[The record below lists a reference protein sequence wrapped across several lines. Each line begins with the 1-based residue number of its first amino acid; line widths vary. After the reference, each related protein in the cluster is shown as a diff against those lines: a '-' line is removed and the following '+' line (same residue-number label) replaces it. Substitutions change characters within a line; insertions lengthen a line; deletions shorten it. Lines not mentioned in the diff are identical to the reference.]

1 MLKNCIMEFNGEKI
15 DCCIDIAQITSLQ
28 NIQILNNINDDNL
41 FLLIDNSIWIILYRD
56 EIDNHDCYLCDYIRD
71 EIDNQ

>member
-1 MLKNCIMEFNGEKI
+1 MYKNVIMEFDGEKI
-15 DCCIDIAQITSLQ
+15 DTTININQITSLQ
-28 NIQILNNINDDNL
+28 NIQILNNINDDDL
-41 FLLIDNSIWIILYRD
+41 FLVIDNSIWIILYRD